1 MADGELAGLKDLSVG
16 GRERATSVASIV
28 GDQLVELV
36 RPTPETKLGLT
47 FGEFRGQVVI
57 HQVFQGYPAEN
68 LKAGDFVHAVN
79 GTPVTAEATATQLAS
94 RTGDKLTLRL
104 RPPPG
109 ASSVCFDKT
118 SASQPTGIELMFDAP
133 SGRVRVEKI
142 ADGSPAKAVGSG
154 LAVGDML
161 LAVNGVRAVDVET
174 GAAVLKM
181 VERRVELRVLRYGGD
196 LELVSLLKEPPPGGL
211 PADLGV
217 VCLSASHAGGKRP
230 PPCLTTAPHRPARTV
245 HRLGPPLRTPERRL
259 GIVQAYHGL
268 KSSPQAGPRL
278 RMFHFRPP
286 QASTGQCMVGK
297 VVPESPAARSGLI
310 WIGYVIE
317 SINDRVVTVGPNSA
331 DEARDLAR
339 SRPLLAL
346 VRAELGPSSPALP

>member
-174 GAAVLKM
+174 GAAVLC
-181 VERRVELRVLRYGGD
+181 
-196 LELVSLLKEPPPGGL
+196 VS
-211 PADLGV
+211 
-217 VCLSASHAGGKRP
+217 
-230 PPCLTTAPHRPARTV
+230 
-245 HRLGPPLRTPERRL
+245 
-259 GIVQAYHGL
+259 
-268 KSSPQAGPRL
+268 
-278 RMFHFRPP
+278 
-286 QASTGQCMVGK
+286 
-297 VVPESPAARSGLI
+297 
-310 WIGYVIE
+310 
-317 SINDRVVTVGPNSA
+317 
-331 DEARDLAR
+331 
-339 SRPLLAL
+339 
-346 VRAELGPSSPALP
+346 